1 MHETIGVCVCVH
13 ALERERDVTRNE
25 EKYGGDEAGA
35 KKSSGARNHSS
46 PGVKLSFGKIN
57 PPRYA
62 GE

>member
-1 MHETIGVCVCVH
+1 MCVRVS
-13 ALERERDVTRNE
+13 ERERDVARNE
-25 EKYGGDEAGA
+25 EKYGGGEAGA